1 MGCATCDARLQ
12 YGRAASAPAGC
23 GNRGLCVTGGCNK
36 LNTYDWLSPLHRE
49 TERQPFPWV
58 EVRFKNTRKEFFY
71 CPPELR
77 VRQGDVVCT
86 QGTPGVDVGVVELVG
101 PLVKIQMKKVGFDY
115 EKESSP
121 RRVLRLARQSD
132 IDRWQKAIAREKE
145 ALPVVRQQAASHGL
159 DIKVTDVEFQGDGT
173 KILVYYLA
181 DERVD
186 FRKLVKNLA
195 HTLGVRVE
203 MRQLGA
209 RQEAGLVG
217 GLGSCGRELCC
228 ATWLRDF
235 RTVNTSA
242 ARYQFLSINSQKLAG
257 QCGKLKCCLNYELD
271 MYLEAFEQLPSYKEP
286 LEFVQGK
293 AEAVKVDIFKKLYT
307 YECCWEPGLFF
318 TLEAEKVEEILRA
331 NKEGHKPE
339 APVAIAKTYIQKI
352 IGQDEDSSDT
362 EELEWVSG
370 QAHLLDKATG
380 LEGLERKGKNKQKKK
395 RKKTQ
400 RKNGEEEKEH

>member
-1 MGCATCDARLQ
+1 MGCAACDARQQ
-12 YGRAASAPAGC
+12 YGRPATVPAGC
-23 GNRGLCVTGGCNK
+23 GNRGLCATGSCNK
-36 LNTYDWLSPLHRE
+36 LDTFDWLSPLYQE
-49 TERQPFPWV
+49 SERQPFPWV
-58 EVRFKNTRKEFFY
+58 EVRFKNTRKEFFF

-86 QGTPGVDVGVVELVG
+86 QGTPGVDVGVVDLAG
-101 PLVKIQMKKVGFDY
+101 PLVKIQMKKVGFDH
-115 EKESSP
+115 EKESPP
-121 RRVLRLARQSD
+121 RRVLRLARQPD
-132 IDRWQKAIAREKE
+132 IDRWQQAIAREKE
-145 ALPVVRQQAASHGL
+145 ALRVVRQQAASHGL

-186 FRKLVKNLA
+186 FRHLVKSLA

-271 MYLEAFEQLPSYKEP
+271 MYLEAFKQLPSYKEP
-286 LEFVQGK
+286 LEFAQGK
-293 AEAVKVDIFKKLYT
+293 ADAVKVDIFKKLYT
-307 YECCWEPGLFF
+307 YECRWEPGLFF
-318 TLEAEKVEEILRA
+318 TLEAKEVEEILRA
-331 NKEGHKPE
+331 NKQSHKPE
-339 APVAIAKTYIQKI
+339 APVALAQTYIQKI
-352 IGQDEDSSDT
+352 VGQEEGPSET
-362 EELEWVSG
+362 EEPEWVSG
-370 QAHLLDKATG
+370 QAPVLGEASGKTG
-380 LEGLERKGKNKQKKK
+380 PGKRGKNKKKQKKP
-395 RKKTQ
+395 
-400 RKNGEEEKEH
+400 RKNGVQGKGH